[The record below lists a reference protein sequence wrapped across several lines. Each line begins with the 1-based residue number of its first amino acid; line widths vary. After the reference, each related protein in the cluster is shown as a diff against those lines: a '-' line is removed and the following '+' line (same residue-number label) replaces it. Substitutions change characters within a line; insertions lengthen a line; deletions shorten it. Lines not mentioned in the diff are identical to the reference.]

1 MKMMKAY
8 PHHHLHILSSL
19 ALLHSSQL
27 HFPQLFY
34 LVKPGVAKMMMARE
48 IVTLEA
54 KALSC

>member
-1 MKMMKAY
+1 MKAY